1 LELLGESVDILDGE
15 GEGGNKGENGL
26 NVERGSPKLVMFDQR
41 QTLEDRHLIEHG
53 QVSGQGLLYLDINGL
68 LVVLDGHLLLF
79 GLLLQGFGD
88 STRC

>member
-1 LELLGESVDILDGE
+1 MELLRESVDILDGE

-53 QVSGQGLLYLDINGL
+53 QVSGQGINNLDGL
-68 LVVLDGHLLLF
+68 LNVLDGHLLLF
-79 GLLLQGFGD
+79 ALLLQGFGD